1 MLLHVPQGSFLGPL
15 MFLILMIDNNRNTQN
30 ANLGSIADDKKI
42 WQCLNTTSGRR
53 SQHAN
58 QQRQV

>member
-1 MLLHVPQGSFLGPL
+1 

-42 WQCLNTTSGRR
+42 WQYLNTTSGRR